1 MELEI
6 FQVDSFTLEEF
17 KGNPAGVCITKNALD
32 EALMFAI
39 AAEMAVSE
47 TAFLSLSDLRLRW
60 FTPQVEVKLCGHGT
74 LAVVH
79 VLKEKGL
86 LGVGDELAFNT
97 LSGALRVKIENNH
110 IEMDFPAAR
119 LDFDASVDEQM
130 LAFLGLSA
138 AQVVSHSCFDS
149 KNLIEIVSEQT
160 LLALKPNYDGL
171 KQLPGRGVLVTAKSA
186 SKDVDFISRYFAPW
200 VGINEDPVTG
210 SAHCAL
216 AVYWGDKLQKTKLKG
231 YQASERG
238 GFVDVERLPNQRVKL
253 MGQAV
258 TVLKGTMY
266 V

>member
-6 FQVDSFTLEEF
+6 FQVDSFTLEAF

-47 TAFLSLSDLRLRW
+47 TAFLSLSDSRLRW

-186 SKDVDFISRYFAPW
+186 SEDVDFISRYFAPW
-200 VGINEDPVTG
+200 VGINEDPVPG
-210 SAHCAL
+210 SAPCAL
-216 AVYWGDKLQKTKLKG
+216 AVYWGDTLQITKLKG

>member
-1 MELEI
+1 MLE
-6 FQVDSFTLEEF
+6 
-17 KGNPAGVCITKNALD
+17 
-32 EALMFAI
+32 
-39 AAEMAVSE
+39 
-47 TAFLSLSDLRLRW
+47 
-60 FTPQVEVKLCGHGT
+60 
-74 LAVVH
+74 
-79 VLKEKGL
+79 
-86 LGVGDELAFNT
+86 
-97 LSGALRVKIENNH
+97 
-110 IEMDFPAAR
+110 
-119 LDFDASVDEQM
+119 
-130 LAFLGLSA
+130 FLGLSA

-186 SKDVDFISRYFAPW
+186 SEDVDFISRYFAPW